1 MLTKYRIASLVII
14 LLLFG
19 LGYFIYATETAEDS
33 SFPFRLGL
41 DLSGGTELIYEADV
55 SALAEDDTDGAMQS
69 LRTVIERRV
78 DAFGVAS
85 PIVQTEQAGFVTGEI
100 VHRLIVE
107 LPGVTDIEEA
117 TAMIGETPVLEFKL
131 LREGAS
137 PVEGLGIEIETN
149 EGTSTVGS
157 QDGSAAGSAQDD
169 RYEATGL
176 TGRYLE
182 DAQLQFNQTT
192 GEPYVSLQFNRDGAG
207 LFAEITRENQG
218 RILAIFL
225 DGKPISQPVIRDVIT
240 NGQAQISGGF
250 SGSGGLAEARELMNN
265 LKFGAL
271 PVPIELVNTQTIGPT
286 LGQATLDAGVIA
298 GLIGLGLVILFLILW
313 YRLPGVVAAVSLSL
327 YVILMLAL
335 FKVVPVTLTAA
346 GIAGFI
352 LSVGMAVDANVL
364 IFERFKEERRAG
376 RDLID
381 AIHAG
386 FSRAWPSI
394 RDANISSI
402 ISAVILYWLGTSLV
416 KGFALVF
423 GLGVLVSMLT
433 AISVSRT
440 LLLALA
446 GEKVTAALAML
457 FGTGLS
463 KH

>member
-1 MLTKYRIASLVII
+1 MLTKYRIASLVIV
-14 LLLFG
+14 LLLIG

-41 DLSGGTELIYEADV
+41 DLSGGTELIYEADI
-55 SALAEDDTDGAMQS
+55 SGLEEGDIDGAMAS
-69 LRTVIERRV
+69 LRDVIERRV

-85 PIVQTEQAGFVTGEI
+85 PIVQTEQAGFVTGDI
-100 VHRLIVE
+100 SHRLVVE
-107 LPGVTDIEEA
+107 LPGVTDIEQA

-137 PVEGLGIEIETN
+137 PVEGMGIEVETAD
-149 EGTSTVGS
+149 GITTVGS
-157 QDGSAAGSAQDD
+157 ENEASQED
-169 RYEATGL
+169 RYETTGL

-182 DAQLQFNQTT
+182 DAQLQFNPTT
-192 GEPYVSLQFNRDGAG
+192 GEPYVSLRFNNEGAE

-225 DGKPISQPVIRDVIT
+225 DGVPISQPVIRDSIT
-240 NGQAQISGGF
+240 NGEAQISGGF
-250 SGSGGLAEARELMNN
+250 GGSEGLRDARELMNN

-271 PVPIELVNTQTIGPT
+271 PVPIDLVNTQTIGPT
-286 LGQATLDAGVIA
+286 LGQATLDAGVTA
-298 GLIGLGLVILFLILW
+298 GLIGLGLVFLFLLLW
-313 YRLPGVVAAVSLSL
+313 YRIPGLVAVVALVL
-327 YVILMLAL
+327 YVVLMLAL
-335 FKVVPVTLTAA
+335 FKLISVTLTAA

-364 IFERFKEERRAG
+364 IFERMKEERQAG

-381 AIHAG
+381 AIHTG
-386 FSRAWPSI
+386 FARAWPSI

-402 ISAVILYWLGTSLV
+402 ISAVILYWMGTSLV

-423 GLGVLVSMLT
+423 GLGVVVSMLT
-433 AISVSRT
+433 AITVSRT

-446 GEKVTAALAML
+446 QEKAGTLLTAL
-457 FGTGLS
+457 FGTGVRRY
-463 KH
+463 